1 MPRIFSAR
9 RRSIS
14 SVESNKIEKITRI
27 VAAASIVGLISLR
40 IPDHICLG
48 RVYCSGPPTKR
59 TMTISSKEVIK
70 AKRAP
75 EITPGAISGACI
87 LKKFLIGLPPRF
99 AAARIRLLSK
109 PASDAVTVITTNG
122 IPKIVCAIINP
133 GNVATRFILAKK
145 KNIPAAVMISGT
157 IIGEIMSAIIKRLK
171 GMCLLDKPSAAR
183 VPNTLAKKVAKTAIK
198 ALFLK
203 PITHL
208 SVQTVVP
215 VLAVQMPSIS
225 LYQRVP

>member
-1 MPRIFSAR
+1 M
-9 RRSIS
+9 
-14 SVESNKIEKITRI
+14 ENITRM
-27 VAAASIVGLISLR
+27 VAAARIVGLISLR

-99 AAARIRLLSK
+99 AAARIRFVSK

-157 IIGEIMSAIIKRLK
+157 IIGEIKSAIIKRLK
-171 GMCLLDKPSAAR
+171 GKCRFDNPRAAR
-183 VPNTLAKKVAKTAIK
+183 VPKTLAKKVAKTAIK

-215 VLAVQMPSIS
+215 VLSLQIPSIS

>member
-1 MPRIFSAR
+1 MRSDR

-14 SVESNKIEKITRI
+14 SVLSNKMENITRI
-27 VAAASIVGLISLR
+27 VAAARIVGLISLR

-48 RVYCSGPPTKR
+48 RVYLSPATKR
-59 TMTISSKEVIK
+59 TITTSSKEVIN

-87 LKKFLIGLPPRF
+87 LKKFRSGEPPKF
-99 AAARIRLLSK
+99 AAARIKLLSN
-109 PASDAVTVITTNG
+109 PARDAVTVMTTKG
-122 IPKIVCAIINP
+122 IPRMVCATIKP
-133 GNVATRFILAKK
+133 ARVATRFILAKK
-145 KNIPAAVMISGT
+145 KNIPAAVMIRGT
-157 IIGEIMSAIIKRLK
+157 IIGEIISAIIKRLN
-171 GMCLLDKPSAAR
+171 GIFGFDNPRAAS

-198 ALFLK
+198 ALFLM
-203 PITHL
+203 PIIHL

-215 VLAVQMPSIS
+215 VFSLQMPSSS